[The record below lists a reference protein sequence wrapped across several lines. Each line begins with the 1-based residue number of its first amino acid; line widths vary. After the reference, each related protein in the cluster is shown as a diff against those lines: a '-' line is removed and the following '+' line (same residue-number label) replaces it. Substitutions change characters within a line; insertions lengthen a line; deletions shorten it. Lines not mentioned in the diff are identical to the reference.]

1 MPKAFICGC
10 AGLALNDEERAF
22 LRREDPWG
30 LILFKRNVADR
41 EQLRALTRS
50 FRDCVGRA
58 DAPVLID
65 QEGGRVQRMAPP
77 HWRAYPAAAA
87 IEAGLEPSKAEAAAG
102 LVARLI
108 AHDLN
113 EVGINID
120 CAPVLDVAGEG
131 MHSAIGSRAFS
142 SRPERVAAM
151 GRAVADGLLAG
162 GVAPVIKHMPGHG
175 RARVDSHHELPV
187 VDAARSDLKR
197 DFAPFAALSDLPMA
211 MSAHCLYTAIDPGR
225 PATMSPIV
233 VEEIMRG
240 DIGFD
245 GLIMSDDLSMKALKG
260 PFDRARRRSDRGG
273 ARCRPPLQR
282 RSRGGSRRGV
292 RCAGPC
298 RPLAAPSQCRAR
310 GDRPASS
317 ARCGAGRVGAG
328 RDQGRTGRRLRGLP
342 RLAAPRRAA
351 RVRFCARRW
360 PTFVYWRAAC

>member
-10 AGLALNDEERAF
+10 AGLALNADERAF

-30 LILFKRNVADR
+30 FILFKRNVADR
-41 EQLRALTRS
+41 DQALKLTQS
-50 FRDCVGRA
+50 FRECVGRA

-87 IEAGLEPSKAEAAAG
+87 IEAGLEPSRAEAAAR

-113 EVGINID
+113 EVGITVD

-131 MHSAIGSRAFS
+131 MHAAIGARAFS

-151 GRAVADGLLAG
+151 GRAVAEGLLAG

-187 VDAARSDLKR
+187 VDAARGELKR
-197 DFAPFAALSDLPMA
+197 DFAPFAALKHLPMA
-211 MSAHCLYTAIDPGR
+211 MSAHCLYTAIDPKR
-225 PATMSPIV
+225 PATASPIV

-240 DIGFD
+240 EIGFD
-245 GLIMSDDLSMKALKG
+245 GLIMSDDLSMKALAG
-260 PFDRARRRSDRGG
+260 SLEERAAAVIEAGLDIVLHCNGDLEEARAVASATPALSGASLRRADAALAAITAPEPFDVERGE
-273 ARCRPPLQR
+273 
-282 RSRGGSRRGV
+282 V
-292 RCAGPC
+292 E
-298 RPLAAPSQCRAR
+298 LAALKAEL
-310 GDRPASS
+310 GVA
-317 ARCGAGRVGAG
+317 
-328 RDQGRTGRRLRGLP
+328 
-342 RLAAPRRAA
+342 
-351 RVRFCARRW
+351 
-360 PTFVYWRAAC
+360 